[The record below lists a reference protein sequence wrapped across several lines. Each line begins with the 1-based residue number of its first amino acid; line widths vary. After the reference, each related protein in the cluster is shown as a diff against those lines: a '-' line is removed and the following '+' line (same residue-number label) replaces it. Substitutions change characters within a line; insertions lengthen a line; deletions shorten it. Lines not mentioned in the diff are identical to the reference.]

1 MKRFDKIFVVV
12 ACILVIVAVFYLPTS
27 NSPLGSLF
35 YDYFSEMQW
44 DQIPQRY
51 IVENSIPV
59 HMIGKK
65 DGMVNSECIVSAHNF
80 DLIIDHP
87 YFKRGDE
94 LAKNLKYDR
103 SKETLILSCNELTG
117 NMSRLNVWYV
127 TEESPKHPT
136 KFQYFV
142 TQQDKK

>member
-12 ACILVIVAVFYLPTS
+12 ECILVIVAVFYLPTS
-27 NSPLGSLF
+27 NSFLGSLF
-35 YDYFSEMQW
+35 YDYFSEPQW

-59 HMIGKK
+59 HMIGKN
-65 DGMVNSECIVSAHNF
+65 DGILNNECIFSAHNF
-80 DLIIDHP
+80 DLIIDHS

-103 SKETLILSCNELTG
+103 SKETLMLSCNEVTG

-127 TEESPKHPT
+127 TEESPEHPT

-142 TQQDKK
+142 TQQGKK